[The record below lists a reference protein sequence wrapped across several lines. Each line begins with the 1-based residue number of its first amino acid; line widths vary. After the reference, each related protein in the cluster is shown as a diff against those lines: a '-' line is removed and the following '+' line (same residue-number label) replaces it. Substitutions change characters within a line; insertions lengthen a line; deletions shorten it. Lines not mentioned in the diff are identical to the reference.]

1 VNLELEL
8 ALRFLRRRTGV
19 LLRGTAL
26 AAFVGVALAVAALVI
41 TLALMHGYSSAIATA
56 LQTGNAHMV
65 GFALGSLQPAEASEL
80 SGRMKAIEGVRRATP
95 VTYLS
100 GLLEDPSEPTLPVPI
115 TLKAVADPPL
125 YTGLEEWPVAEEG
138 LVAVFGERLSKQV
151 GLENGDSAT
160 VRLPPEGGSWI
171 LPALR
176 LEIVGT
182 FRLAFAEFDEGWI
195 TVPLSDTLDVLPET
209 GIAGIE
215 IELDDPTAVAEA
227 RQDLKE
233 LDPRLLFTDWREMN
247 SSLFAAHRWLTLSLF
262 VVLSLVVAVA
272 SFQVS
277 SALVVLAID
286 KQRSSGMLQALG
298 ATPARIRRVLVY
310 SGLLLGGTGVVGGI
324 AFGCIVSWIMTATRA
339 VRFPPGLARVYM
351 VDSIPLIPTLGHVA
365 AIAGTCL
372 IIVFLSSVWP
382 AWKTSRQ
389 DPVTSLRA
397 A

>member
-1 VNLELEL
+1 MNLEFEL

-26 AAFVGVALAVAALVI
+26 AAFAGVTLAVAALVI
-41 TLALMHGYSSAIATA
+41 TLALMNGYTRAIATA
-56 LQTGNAHMV
+56 LQRGNAHMV
-65 GFALGSLQPAEASEL
+65 GFALGSLQPGEADEL
-80 SGRMKAIEGVRRATP
+80 AGQIATVDGVRRATP
-95 VTYLS
+95 VTYLT
-100 GLLEDPSEPTLPVPI
+100 GLLDDPAEPTNPVPI
-115 TLKAVADPPL
+115 TLKAVAEPPS
-125 YTGLEEWPVAEEG
+125 YTGLDEWPTGDG
-138 LVAVFGERLSKQV
+138 LVAVLGERLSRQM
-151 GLENGDSAT
+151 GLASGDNAI

-195 TVPLSDTLDVLPET
+195 TVPLAETLRVLPEIGT
-209 GIAGIE
+209 AGIE
-215 IELDDPTAVAEA
+215 IELADPMAVEEV
-227 RQDLKE
+227 RTLLKD
-233 LDPRLLFTDWREMN
+233 LDPRLLYTDWREMN
-247 SSLFAAHRWLTLSLF
+247 SSLFAALRWQTLSLF

-310 SGLLLGGTGVVGGI
+310 SGLLLGGSGVVGGVV
-324 AFGCIVSWIMTATRA
+324 FGCIISWIMTATRA

-351 VDSIPLIPTLGHVA
+351 VDSIPLIPSPLHLAAVA
-365 AIAGTCL
+365 GICL
-372 IIVFLSSVWP
+372 LIVFLASVWP

-389 DPVTSLRA
+389 DPVASLRA
-397 A
+397 V